1 MKELQGLFE
10 TLNTSWVINVSNHL
24 SSVGALFNRC
34 LKKKILIG
42 QLSMSRDG
50 SVAGRLVYLFLLKYG
65 VSL

>member
-34 LKKKILIG
+34 LKKK
-42 QLSMSRDG
+42 S
-50 SVAGRLVYLFLLKYG
+50 
-65 VSL
+65 